1 MSKLPAKSKSPAHK
15 SNASFEFNWRR
26 SIDFFRFEHRK
37 FERDVLVI
45 VMGSLDAGVKQLAR
59 EFKLTESRFDTRLA
73 GTTPEQEDW
82 IIDDFIDIREE
93 HEDQERFLRNIAIV
107 ALLSRLTH
115 TLHGLARHG
124 DELAPRDQNGY
135 PGENEFKELWME
147 FRTRFGIQVP
157 PKHIQW
163 IEPFRRARN
172 LIVHNGGEANP
183 LTYGHEKKGA
193 PVVTRDTSFSK
204 RYRQFVEGED
214 HAAEVRI
221 TQVQLTRAADKA
233 MELSAWLAQELRKQQ
248 METNKASIT
257 ARSSD
262 S

>member
-1 MSKLPAKSKSPAHK
+1 MSKPAAKNKSPARK
-15 SNASFEFNWRR
+15 SSASSKFKWRR

-45 VMGSLDAGVKQLAR
+45 VMGSLDAGIKQLAR
-59 EFKLTESRFDTRLA
+59 EFKRTKERFDTRLEGA
-73 GTTPEQEDW
+73 TQEQEDW

-93 HEDQERFLRNIAIV
+93 HEDQELFLRNIAIV

-115 TLHGLARHG
+115 TLHGFARHG
-124 DELAPRDQNGY
+124 DELAPRDENGY
-135 PGENEFKELWME
+135 PGDNEFKELWTE

-163 IEPFRRARN
+163 IEPLRRARN

-183 LTYGHEKKGA
+183 LTYDHDKEGA
-193 PVVTRDTSFSK
+193 LVVRRDTSFSK
-204 RYRQFVEGED
+204 RYRQLVEGED

-221 TQVQLTRAADKA
+221 TQVQLTHAADKA
-233 MELSAWLAQELRKQQ
+233 IELSAWLAQELRKRQ
-248 METNKASIT
+248 METDK
-257 ARSSD
+257 SS
-262 S
+262 